1 MRIVER
7 TNPPAVMPRVEPVE
21 DKHLWDYVRVV
32 YKRRWIAIPAFLLIF
47 VFMTLNSMRQT
58 PLYRSQV
65 QLLIEKDAP
74 TVTSLDQMFQ
84 SQDGW
89 FNDEFYQTQYRIL
102 QSRTLAKRT
111 LDLLKLWD
119 APRLGNGPEV
129 KGTINPASMVWGA
142 IDGAVALA
150 KRPFGTE
157 PAAPAAPV
165 ERPAAGENVAQA
177 ARISEFLG
185 GLSVSP
191 VRNTRLVEIRYVSTD
206 PVFAAR
212 ASNAVAEAYIQQTME
227 FRATTSKEAGD
238 FLGQQLE
245 EQRKAVEASERALQ
259 QFKEQNGAVSI
270 ADGNSSIT
278 VQRLTELNGALIKAR
293 TERISKEALY
303 RQLEAMQANGTI
315 ETFPAVLANDY
326 IQGLKTNLAELQRQH
341 AQLGE
346 RLGENNP
353 RFIESRSA
361 VQTAQAKLTAEI
373 AKVVE
378 GVSNEYRAAQAQEQS
393 LQSAMA
399 TQQNQALGQ
408 NKIGVQYSVLQREA
422 DSNRQIYENLLQR
435 AKEAGISGERRT
447 TNVRVID
454 QAEVPGGPFH
464 PNVRSD
470 MTFAFMAG
478 LVFAFALA
486 FGFEYLDNRI
496 KTPQELKG
504 NINIPFLGMVPTLS
518 GEKDVPQNPLLT
530 NAVPQ
535 SFAEAFKSIR
545 TNVLFS
551 SAEEGM
557 RTLVVTSA
565 GPGEGKSLVA
575 SNLSQALA
583 QAGQRVLL
591 IDCDMRRP
599 RVHEIF
605 EGPQEPGLSN
615 VLSGN
620 AKANEAIRKA
630 ALSGLWLMPAGHIP
644 PNPAELLASRRF
656 TDLIASLDSHFDWV
670 VLDTPPV
677 MVVADSSI
685 VANQAS
691 GVVFVVRA
699 DHTTKQAVRAAAEQL
714 DAANAHL
721 IGSVL
726 NRADVLR
733 NPYYYSAYYRKDY
746 ARYYVSTPPAPSAS
760 APSASAR
767 R

>member
-7 TNPPAVMPRVEPVE
+7 NTPPVLPRVEPVE
-21 DKHLWDYVRVV
+21 EKHLWDYVRVV
-32 YKRRWIAIPAFLLIF
+32 YKRRWVALPAFLLIF
-47 VFMTLNSMRQT
+47 VFMTMNSMRQT

-89 FNDEFYQTQYRIL
+89 FNDEFYQTQHRIL

-111 LDLLKLWD
+111 IDLMKLWD
-119 APRLGNGPEV
+119 APKLGNGPDV
-129 KGTINPASMVWGA
+129 RGTINPMAVVWSG
-142 IDGAVALA
+142 IDGAIALA
-150 KRPFGTE
+150 KRPFVGET
-157 PAAPAAPV
+157 AAPAPAPTTP
-165 ERPAAGENVAQA
+165 ERPSASENASQA

-185 GLSVSP
+185 ALSVVP

-206 PVFAAR
+206 PVFAAQ
-212 ASNAVAEAYIQQTME
+212 AANAVAEAYIQQTME
-227 FRATTSKEAGD
+227 FRASTSKEAGD
-238 FLGQQLE
+238 FLGEQLDQ
-245 EQRKAVEASERALQ
+245 QRKAVEASERALQ
-259 QFKEQNGAVSI
+259 EFKEQNGAVSI
-270 ADGNSSIT
+270 NDGNSSIT
-278 VQRLTELNGALIKAR
+278 MQRLTELNVALIKAR

-303 RQLEAMQANGTI
+303 NQLKAMQANGTI
-315 ETFPAVLANDY
+315 DTFPAVLANDY
-326 IQGLKTNLAELQRQH
+326 IQGLKTNLNELQRQH

-353 RFIESRSA
+353 RFVESRSA
-361 VQTAQAKLTAEI
+361 LQSAQAKLTAEI
-373 AKVVE
+373 NKVVE
-378 GVSNEYRAAQAQEQS
+378 GVSNEYRAAAAQEQS
-393 LQSAMA
+393 LQAAMNS
-399 TQQNQALGQ
+399 QQGQMMGQ
-408 NKIGVQYSVLQREA
+408 NKMGVQYTVLQRDA

-454 QAEVPGGPFH
+454 QAEVPGGAFH

-496 KTPQELKG
+496 KTPQELKA
-504 NINIPFLGMVPTLS
+504 NINVPFLGMVPTLAA
-518 GEKDVPQNPLLT
+518 EKDAPVNPLLNNGVPQN
-530 NAVPQ
+530 
-535 SFAEAFKSIR
+535 FAEAFKSIR

-551 SAEEGM
+551 TAEEGM

-575 SNLSQALA
+575 SNLAMALA

-591 IDCDMRRP
+591 VDCDMRRP

-620 AKANEAIRKA
+620 AKTSEAIRKA
-630 ALSGLWLMPAGHIP
+630 SLPGLWLMPAGHIP
-644 PNPAELLASRRF
+644 PNPAELLAARRF
-656 TDLIASLDSHFDWV
+656 NDLMTSLDTHFDWV

-699 DHTTKQAVRAAAEQL
+699 DKTTKQSVRAAAEQL

-726 NRADVLR
+726 NGADVLR

-746 ARYYVSTPPAPSAS
+746 ARYYVASSSKAS
-760 APSASAR
+760 AGGR
-767 R
+767 G